1 MIVFPN
7 CKINLG
13 LNVVRKRNDGY
24 HDLETVFYPVPLT
37 DKLEA
42 VVGEGADC
50 TCSLSLSGN
59 AIEGNL
65 DDNLIVK
72 AYKLLASDY
81 CLPHIDFDL
90 EKHIPSQAGLGGGSS
105 DATYTLR
112 VLNKL
117 CNLNL
122 DAPTLQR
129 YAARLGADC
138 AFFVSAEPSFATGI
152 GDVLTPMSDQCAHL
166 KGLYLLIVKP
176 PVAISTAQAFSF
188 IKPQPPIIICKDIVA
203 QPIND
208 EWRKHL
214 NNDFE
219 LSIFNVYPE
228 IRSIKQQLYDIGAM
242 YAQMSGSG
250 SAFFGIFKTR
260 PTLLPQAFKEMFT
273 YICQL

>member
-1 MIVFPN
+1 M
-7 CKINLG
+7 
-13 LNVVRKRNDGY
+13 VRKRNDGY

-81 CLPHIDFDL
+81 CLPHVEFDL

-138 AFFVSAEPSFATGI
+138 AFFVTAEPSFATGI

-176 PVAISTAQAFSF
+176 PVAISTVQAFSF
-188 IKPQPPIIICKDIVA
+188 VKPQPPIIICKDIVA

-228 IRSIKQQLYDIGAM
+228 IRSIKQQLYDMGAM

-250 SAFFGIFKTR
+250 SAFFGIFQTH
-260 PTLLPQAFKEMFT
+260 PTLLPEAFKEMFT

>member
-81 CLPHIDFDL
+81 CLPHVDFDL

-138 AFFVSAEPSFATGI
+138 AFFVTAEPSFATGI

-176 PVAISTAQAFSF
+176 PVAISTVQAFSF
-188 IKPQPPIIICKDIVA
+188 VKPQPPIIICKDIVA

-250 SAFFGIFKTR
+250 SAFFGIFQTH
-260 PTLLPQAFKEMFT
+260 PTLLPEAFKEMFT

>member
-50 TCSLSLSGN
+50 TCSLSISGN

-81 CLPHIDFDL
+81 CLPHVDFDL

-112 VLNKL
+112 VLNEL

-122 DAPTLQR
+122 DAPTLQC

-138 AFFVSAEPSFATGI
+138 AFFVTAEPSFATGI

-188 IKPQPPIIICKDIVA
+188 VKPQPPIIICKDIVA

-260 PTLLPQAFKEMFT
+260 PTLLPEAFKEMFT